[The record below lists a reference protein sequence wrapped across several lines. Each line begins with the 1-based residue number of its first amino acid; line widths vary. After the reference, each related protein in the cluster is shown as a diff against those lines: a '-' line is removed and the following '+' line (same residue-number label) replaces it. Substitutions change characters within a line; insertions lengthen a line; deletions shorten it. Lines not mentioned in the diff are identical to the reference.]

1 VPTVLI
7 AEYGFKLLALNVTVF
22 ADPWPAIGGQF
33 ANCKIENQA
42 DTPGGGGGGCKNVKI
57 NQLAG
62 GFKLNSLKLRFYV
75 TNS

>member
-1 VPTVLI
+1 VATVLI

-42 DTPGGGGGGCKNVKI
+42 DTRGGGGGGGLKNVKKKRKI
-57 NQLAG
+57 KKKN
-62 GFKLNSLKLRFYV
+62 F
-75 TNS
+75 